1 MESVPEGTPSH
12 APTATKQQVDKDET
26 PGGFQNDMKVAT
38 ATPSPR
44 GESTAHDTCEMSILA
59 NGTSGSM
66 TIVLPAEDSPDSR
79 RMYLFSRLFYRKGPW
94 FRLDDVYSKYYVRSK
109 PSPPQTVCDQ
119 DGDVASTTDNL
130 TKDSSPADGDKTYN
144 PMIDQS
150 ILHAHLEELL
160 PRLFLDIGGL
170 LSSGMIRFFEDEAE
184 CGKAV
189 GNEVLTTDERSII
202 LTKLGAGKKRPM
214 AKGEKKTIENEVWKQ
229 MRQQQLSFTPN
240 SNERRILPVRHHIA
254 DLILDKLSKVIFHAC
269 CRSALVPAHPKDPL
283 TQSTVHSISKM
294 VRDKYLASSVRCEG
308 MCFRLREAPVQ
319 TLQRC
324 VRLYLCATS
333 GPGDMRGSGTNGWRS
348 IRTVHARNIPMAKV
362 IPPPGEHTWHQI
374 QYPGLSL
381 RFGLSSACFLDAYVP
396 LTANRNQEI
405 DSKLQMEQV
414 FSNKHEFV
422 RWETCV
428 ELRANVDYLVELTE
442 LLRSDARRRALGKTP
457 RHKNDGSVATNGT
470 FDCMALLSHSG
481 REAIL
486 NVLVEEGDKGV
497 ICRFIDSD
505 IQESLTALETE
516 SEKVLGVI
524 GVMAL
529 HVLRT
534 GYSSESKNGDHAASN
549 RPWLRHMSW
558 CSCLAYLLFD
568 IM

>member
-1 MESVPEGTPSH
+1 
-12 APTATKQQVDKDET
+12 
-26 PGGFQNDMKVAT
+26 
-38 ATPSPR
+38 
-44 GESTAHDTCEMSILA
+44 
-59 NGTSGSM
+59 
-66 TIVLPAEDSPDSR
+66 
-79 RMYLFSRLFYRKGPW
+79 
-94 FRLDDVYSKYYVRSK
+94 VYSKYYVPSR
-109 PSPPQTVCDQ
+109 PSPQQAPCDQ
-119 DGDVASTTDNL
+119 DGGVASTTGSM
-130 TKDSSPADGDKTYN
+130 TKESLPANGEKTYH
-144 PMIDQS
+144 PLIDQS
-150 ILHAHLEELL
+150 ILQIHLEEFL
-160 PRLFLDIGGL
+160 PRLFLDVGSL
-170 LSSGMIRFFEDEAE
+170 LSSGMIRCFEDEAE

-189 GNEVLTTDERSII
+189 GKEVLTTDERSIV
-202 LTKLGAGKKRPM
+202 LAKLGAGKKRPM

-240 SNERRILPVRHHIA
+240 SNERRILPVRHHVA
-254 DLILDKLSKVIFHAC
+254 DLILDKLAKVVFHAC
-269 CRSALVPAHPKDPL
+269 CRSALLPAHPKDPL
-283 TQSTVHSISKM
+283 TQSALDSISKM
-294 VRDKYLASSVRCEG
+294 VRDRYLASSVRCEG
-308 MCFRLREAPVQ
+308 MCFRLREAPTQ

-348 IRTVHARNIPMAKV
+348 IRTVHSRNIPMSKV

-396 LTANRNQEI
+396 LAVNQNQEC
-405 DSKLQMEQV
+405 DSKLRMEQV
-414 FSNKHEFV
+414 FSNKQEFV

-442 LLRSDARRRALGKTP
+442 LLRSEARRKALGKTP
-457 RHKNDGSVATNGT
+457 RHKNDGSSATDGT
-470 FDCMALLSHSG
+470 FDYLALLSHSG
-481 REAIL
+481 REGIL
-486 NVLVEEGDKGV
+486 NVLVEGGDKGV
-497 ICRFIDSD
+497 ICRCIDSD

-524 GVMAL
+524 GILAL
-529 HVLRT
+529 HVLQSGESTT
-534 GYSSESKNGDHAASN
+534 GEQTASN